1 MSESAKHDQYKQI
14 ESILDG
20 AGAAGVH
27 RAVFLYEYH
36 WSQIGARIHE
46 MNDAGWFIESV
57 PLPRSQ
63 WLHGVKT
70 KYVLRSRPLRSGEDW
85 YERLHGPRPS
95 HPWKKPFSE
104 KRQADAD
111 CFELTAPEPRR

>member
-63 WLHGVKT
+63 WLHGVLKQNT
-70 KYVLRSRPLRSGEDW
+70 FSAVSRSDSGEDW
-85 YERLHGPRPS
+85 YERLHGQRPS
-95 HPWKKPFSE
+95 HPWKSRFPKNA
-104 KRQADAD
+104 KRALIASN
-111 CFELTAPEPRR
+111 